1 VARQRKTHRLR
12 GLCRGFVRLDLL
24 KSRSGASAARQENV
38 MNIRNFPLVA
48 GLALATLCGAPLAHG
63 DTLLMQRVHQERGAN
78 VPNRGMSMAQVES
91 RFGAPTDKMSPA
103 GGEAPTHP
111 VINRWVY
118 PNFIVYFERDH
129 VIDSVLNQATST
141 EEGPKGSTSRR

>member
-1 VARQRKTHRLR
+1 
-12 GLCRGFVRLDLL
+12 
-24 KSRSGASAARQENV
+24 
-38 MNIRNFPLVA
+38 MNIRSHPIVA
-48 GLALATLCGAPLAHG
+48 GLMLASLCSVRLAHG
-63 DTLLMQRVHQERGAN
+63 DTLLMQRVHEEHGAN
-78 VPNRGMSMAQVES
+78 VPTRGMTMSQVEG

-129 VIDSVLNQATST
+129 VIDSVLNQATPS
-141 EEGPKGSTSRR
+141 EQGPKGTTTRR